1 MTMINPLDHEEAY
14 DHVILGGVRSPGQLR
29 KITGHDRKIGW
40 DIKKGPGQSGASMT
54 RTSEDP
60 VPFELEFFLASRE
73 DFDAWPA
80 FRGLIDSTVSG
91 PVPKALDIYH
101 PDLVENLITSVVKD
115 TSFGTQH
122 DGLGGQVKKIRLI
135 EYKPAKAKGGSPSG
149 SSSKPKSKANPDPND
164 PNAAALAELARLTDE
179 YARTPWG

>member
-1 MTMINPLDHEEAY
+1 MTMVNPLDHEDLY
-14 DHVILGGVRSPGQLR
+14 NHVILAGVKSPGMLR
-29 KITGHDRKIGW
+29 KISGHDRKIGW

-60 VPFELEFFLASRE
+60 IPFELEFFLAQRE

-80 FRGLIDSTVSG
+80 FLGLIDSTVSG
-91 PVPKALDIYH
+91 ATPKALDIYH
-101 PDLVENLITSVVKD
+101 PDLAEQLITSVVKD

-122 DGLGGQVKKIRLI
+122 DGLGGQIKKIRLI
-135 EYKPAKAKGGSPSG
+135 EYKPAKSKGGSPSG
-149 SSSKPKSKANPDPND
+149 SKAKPKANPDPND
-164 PNAAALAELARLTDE
+164 PNAAALAELQRLTDE